1 MRVFSR
7 VRNPNPSSIFSQFI
21 DTLPIQAIIVS
32 SMKKKKRAV
41 KRYNLGLLGFGNVN
55 RAFIKHYHAVRDT
68 IRKKYGFVLDLTMVC
83 DAKSYL
89 CRQKIQVPL
98 LLGKKQKSSLV
109 GTFSNEPLKKCTEAI
124 KNTRIDIMI
133 DALPS
138 SKADEGPTY
147 PLLVNALKNG
157 ISVICVNKAPLVFK
171 GDTLFQLASRYHAYI
186 GLSGT
191 TAGSLPTAGIV
202 GNELAGSGVCAVRGV
217 VNGTCNYVLDLVG
230 FARYTVI
237 DAVREAV
244 KLGIAEPD
252 YRFDLNGLDTCFKMI
267 ILGLILTG
275 KIVSLHHIP
284 CSGVLQLKEE
294 DIRKVVDQG
303 KLIRLIGNLTVK
315 NGEPK
320 IRVGPETIDEHDPL
334 FAVRGTG
341 KGIMFKTKYMGD
353 LTVIGGSSGRTHIAA
368 AILKDVIS
376 FCKI

>member
-1 MRVFSR
+1 M
-7 VRNPNPSSIFSQFI
+7 
-21 DTLPIQAIIVS
+21 AA
-32 SMKKKKRAV
+32 KRKRT

-55 RAFIKHYHAVRDT
+55 RAFIKHYYSIHDT
-68 IRKKYGFVLDLTMVC
+68 IRKKYGFVLDLSMVC
-83 DAKSYL
+83 DAKSFA
-89 CRQKIQVPL
+89 CRKSIPIPVL
-98 LLGKKQKSSLV
+98 LEKKRKSSLV
-109 GTFSNEPLKKCTEAI
+109 GTFCTDPLDRCAKAIQEA
-124 KNTRIDIMI
+124 KVDIMI

-138 SKADEGPTY
+138 SKAEVGPTFR
-147 PLLVNALKNG
+147 LLVDALKRG

-171 GDTLFQLASRYHAYI
+171 GDALFKMAKKYDAYI

-202 GNELAGSGVCAVRGV
+202 GNELAGSGVYAVRGI
-217 VNGTCNYVLDLVG
+217 VNGTSNYVLDLIG
-230 FARYTVI
+230 FAKYTAI

-267 ILGLILTG
+267 ILSLILTG
-275 KIVSLHHIP
+275 KIVDLHHIS
-284 CSGVLQLKEE
+284 CTGILQLKEE
-294 DIRKVVDQG
+294 DIRKVVNEG
-303 KLIRLIGNLTVK
+303 KLIRLIGNLTVE
-315 NGEPK
+315 NGKPD
-320 IRVGPETIDEHDPL
+320 IRVGPETIDDHDPL

-376 FCKI
+376 FCKA

>member
-1 MRVFSR
+1 
-7 VRNPNPSSIFSQFI
+7 
-21 DTLPIQAIIVS
+21 
-32 SMKKKKRAV
+32 MKRKKQGV

-55 RAFIKHYHAVRDT
+55 RAFIKHYHSIRDT

-83 DAKSYL
+83 DAKSFV
-89 CRQKIQVPL
+89 CKKVIHVPVL
-98 LLGKKQKSSLV
+98 LEKKKKSSLV
-109 GTFSNEPLKKCTEAI
+109 GAFCTDPLNKCSNAI
-124 KNTRIDIMI
+124 KNTKVDIMI

-138 SKADEGPTY
+138 SKADEGSTY
-147 PLLVNALKNG
+147 PLLVKALKNG

-171 GDTLFQLASRYHAYI
+171 GDKLFHLATRHHAYI

-202 GNELAGSGVCAVRGV
+202 GNELAGSGVYAVRGV

-230 FARYTVI
+230 FAKYTVI

-275 KIVSLHHIP
+275 KIVNLHHIP

-294 DIRKVVDQG
+294 DIRKVVEQG

-315 NGEPK
+315 NGAPK

-353 LTVIGGSSGRTHIAA
+353 LTVIGGSSGRTHIAS

-376 FCKI
+376 LCKI

>member
-1 MRVFSR
+1 METIIIVRMRV
-7 VRNPNPSSIFSQFI
+7 
-21 DTLPIQAIIVS
+21 
-32 SMKKKKRAV
+32 KKRTA

-55 RAFIKHYHAVRDT
+55 RAFVRHYDAIRDT
-68 IRKKYGFVLDLTMVC
+68 IRKKYGFVLNLTMVC
-83 DAKSYL
+83 DAKSFAG
-89 CRQKIQVPL
+89 RKSIRIPVL
-98 LLGKKQKSSLV
+98 LEKKEKSSLV
-109 GTFSNEPLKKCTEAI
+109 GAFCTDPLERCARAI
-124 KNTRIDIMI
+124 RETRVDIII

-138 SKADEGPTY
+138 SRADMGPTY
-147 PLLVNALKNG
+147 PLLVAALKRG

-171 GDTLFQLASRYHAYI
+171 GDTVFHLAKKHHSYL

-202 GNELAGSGVCAVRGV
+202 GNELAGSAVYAVRGI
-217 VNGTCNYVLDLVG
+217 VNGTSNYVLDLVG
-230 FARYTVI
+230 FAKYTVI

-275 KIVSLHHIP
+275 KTVNLHHIP
-284 CSGVLQLKEE
+284 CAGILQLKEE
-294 DIRKVVDQG
+294 DIRKVVDEG
-303 KLIRLIGNLTVK
+303 KLIRLIGNLTVE

-320 IRVGPETIDEHDPL
+320 IRVGPETIDDHDPL

-376 FCKI
+376 FSKT

>member
-1 MRVFSR
+1 MV
-7 VRNPNPSSIFSQFI
+7 
-21 DTLPIQAIIVS
+21 
-32 SMKKKKRAV
+32 KKKRAV

-55 RAFIKHYHAVRDT
+55 RAFIKHYHAIRDT
-68 IRKKYGFVLDLTMVC
+68 IRRKYGFVLDLAMVC
-83 DAKSYL
+83 DAKSFV
-89 CRQKIQVPL
+89 CRKLIKIPAL
-98 LLGKKQKSSLV
+98 LEKKKKSSMI
-109 GTFSNEPLKKCTEAI
+109 GTFCTDPLKKCARAI
-124 KNTRIDIMI
+124 QETKVDIMI

-147 PLLVNALKNG
+147 PLLTSALRNG

-171 GDTLFQLASRYHAYI
+171 GDKLFHLAKKHHAYL

-202 GNELAGSGVCAVRGV
+202 GNELAGSGVCAVRGI
-217 VNGTCNYVLDLVG
+217 VNGTSNYVLDLVG
-230 FARYTVI
+230 FAKYTVI

-275 KIVSLHHIP
+275 KIVNLHHIP
-284 CSGVLQLKEE
+284 CAGILQLKEE
-294 DIRKVVDQG
+294 DIRKVVTQG
-303 KLIRLIGNLTVK
+303 KLIRLIGNLTVD

-320 IRVGPETIDEHDPL
+320 IRVGPERIDDHDPL

-376 FCKI
+376 FCKV

>member
-1 MRVFSR
+1 MA
-7 VRNPNPSSIFSQFI
+7 
-21 DTLPIQAIIVS
+21 L
-32 SMKKKKRAV
+32 KKKAI

-55 RAFIKHYHAVRDT
+55 RAFIMHYHSVRKN
-68 IRKKYGFVLDLTMVC
+68 IKKHYGFVLNLTTVC
-83 DAKSYL
+83 DAKSYT
-89 CRQKIQVPL
+89 CRKSINIPAL
-98 LLGKKQKSSLV
+98 LEKKKKSSLV
-109 GTFSNEPLKKCTEAI
+109 GTFCTGPLKKSAIAI
-124 KNTRIDIMI
+124 KETKVDILIDS
-133 DALPS
+133 LPS
-138 SKADEGPTY
+138 SKTDEGPTY
-147 PLLVNALKNG
+147 PLLTSALKNG

-171 GDTLFQLASRYHAYI
+171 GDKLFHLAKKYFTYI

-202 GNELAGSGVCAVRGV
+202 GNELAGSGVYAVRGI
-217 VNGTCNYVLDLVG
+217 VNGTSNYVLDLVG
-230 FARYTVI
+230 FAKYPVI

-252 YRFDLNGLDTCFKMI
+252 YRFDLNGLDACFKMI

-275 KIVSLHHIP
+275 KIVDLHHIP
-284 CSGVLQLKEE
+284 CAGILQLKEE

-303 KLIRLIGNLTVK
+303 KLIRLIGNLDVD

-376 FCKI
+376 FCKA